1 MIDRLK
7 RLPWK
12 GDFRLKTFVG
22 SWASL
27 CLTLLFAAYHGYL
40 GICLSSL
47 WHGSICVYYLLL
59 ALIRGIVLLT
69 DRVAGAKGP
78 DTRSRW
84 RQRAFFVSSALLL
97 FLNLALIMPVS
108 LMVRMEKPVTMG
120 LTPAIA
126 MAAYTTW
133 KITLAIVNLRRS
145 GAHPLLIRQLRTINL
160 IDALVAI
167 LTLQNTLIMVNSS
180 AEEETGVMTL
190 AAVSSGLIYLVIL
203 TLTIRLFCKG
213 KAKPIGR

>member
-1 MIDRLK
+1 
-7 RLPWK
+7 
-12 GDFRLKTFVG
+12 
-22 SWASL
+22 
-27 CLTLLFAAYHGYL
+27 
-40 GICLSSL
+40 
-47 WHGSICVYYLLL
+47 
-59 ALIRGIVLLT
+59 
-69 DRVAGAKGP
+69 
-78 DTRSRW
+78 
-84 RQRAFFVSSALLL
+84 
-97 FLNLALIMPVS
+97 
-108 LMVRMEKPVTMG
+108 
-120 LTPAIA
+120 

-180 AEEETGVMTL
+180 AGEETGVMTL

-213 KAKPIGR
+213 KAKPTGR